1 MLRTVRVQ
9 TRTGSTYLIGPA
21 SDPAKV
27 RIARVGAAPVRGT
40 EGPYSFAWDADAVE
54 FIPAKD
60 GLRLRIRDVDG
71 RGFEST
77 EIISI
82 ATHEL
87 ASTASWVQAQDED
100 GRTLAL

>member
-21 SDPAKV
+21 ADPAKV

-40 EGPYSFAWDADAVE
+40 ESPHSLAWDADAVE
-54 FIPAKD
+54 LVPGKG
-60 GLRLRIRDVDG
+60 GLRLRIRDSDG

-77 EIISI
+77 EIISV
-82 ATHEL
+82 ASHEL
-87 ASTASWVQAQDED
+87 SNPASWQTAD
-100 GRTLAL
+100 GDDGKTLAL